1 MCHANPTRTDVRGP
15 KHPGLVGAGLEAPKT
30 LVEGGFCCSL
40 CVRGEELGVGRV
52 GRTGERGIAW
62 RGHSARAVGAP
73 PRGWSPRVRGGLWL
87 SPSPRAV
94 LSWIAHARLRVRSAD
109 PTCVRR
115 ASPRAR
121 ARWGRAKLPML
132 QHSCSRV
139 LCCGAAVA
147 GAAVAGAAAAGSTK
161 GVDLSI
167 YPLRSIYLPP

>member
-1 MCHANPTRTDVRGP
+1 MAY
-15 KHPGLVGAGLEAPKT
+15 
-30 LVEGGFCCSL
+30 
-40 CVRGEELGVGRV
+40 
-52 GRTGERGIAW
+52 
-62 RGHSARAVGAP
+62 
-73 PRGWSPRVRGGLWL
+73 

-115 ASPRAR
+115 ASPRAQ

-147 GAAVAGAAAAGSTK
+147 GAAVAGASAVGSTK
-161 GVDLSI
+161 GVDLSISDLFPPLDLFI